1 MHYGT
6 KSGPEYFDDYDP
18 QAGPVDKYYLYR
30 ANTVDHDPT
39 LDDLHARIHHGAI
52 GVIRTYG
59 RDPQFVRLVLAA
71 RRILEFDIHNARSPE
86 QRDRYTDDLRDALI
100 AVAD

>member
-1 MHYGT
+1 MPAGNGFIRRH
-6 KSGPEYFDDYDP
+6 DYDP
-18 QAGPVDKYYLYR
+18 PDLDSAPFDPAAFHV
-30 ANTVDHDPT
+30 NTVDHDPT
-39 LDDLHARIHHGAI
+39 LDDLHARIHRGAI

-71 RRILEFDIHNARSPE
+71 RRILEFDIHNARSAE

-100 AVAD
+100 AAAD

>member
-6 KSGPEYFDDYDP
+6 GHDDSYFDDYDP
-18 QAGPVDKYYLYR
+18 QAGPVDHHAHR
-30 ANTVDHDPT
+30 VNTVAHDPT

-59 RDPQFVRLVLAA
+59 RDPRYARLTLNA